1 MKQTTQRRKRIGVM
15 CSGKGTNFENI
26 VMTCNKHEV
35 VLMIHDKKDCGAAR
49 RAEKYGIPH
58 VRIKHTHED
67 EMIDLFEAWRVDL
80 IILAGYMRVLKKPSE
95 FHCPIINVHPSLLP
109 KYKGL
114 HAVEQAL
121 DSNDTVTGCTVHYV
135 NEELDGG
142 EIIAQSKVEILPDD
156 TVDTLTRRIQLQE
169 YMLLPHVINNYETTV
184 SESKGAALSAVGAR
198 STDRAQEYSPRGHR
212 ITEYGG
218 GWRRLDYGS

>member
-1 MKQTTQRRKRIGVM
+1 M

-26 VMTCNKHEV
+26 VTSCNRHEV
-35 VLMIHDKKDCGAAR
+35 VLMIHDKKECGAAK
-49 RAEKYGIPH
+49 RAEKWGIPH
-58 VRIKHTHED
+58 VRVKHTRED
-67 EMIDLFEAWRVDL
+67 EMIALFKSWRVDL
-80 IILAGYMRVLKKPSE
+80 IVLAGYMRILKRPLD

-121 DSNDTVTGCTVHYV
+121 DSGDSITGCTVHFV

-142 EIIAQSKVEILPDD
+142 QIIAQNKVDILPDD

-169 YMLLPHVINNYETTV
+169 YALLPYVIDNYETSISEGERQTV
-184 SESKGAALSAVGAR
+184 SAVGAR
-198 STDRAQEYSPRGHR
+198 HAYRGEEYSSRGHR
-212 ITEYGG
+212 EQIDGG